1 MAYAV
6 VLVRGLV
13 NVRQEIRDTIRRL
26 RLTRVNHAVV
36 VPETPE
42 VKGMLNYAQGYVTWG
57 EIDKETL
64 EHLLLKWGRFEG
76 DVPVTKKEIEART
89 GMSWDEFL
97 DAVINNKI
105 KLSDLGIKP
114 FRLHPPRKGYERG
127 GVKRSFKAGGALGYR
142 GEKINDLLRRMS

>member
-13 NVRQEIRDTIRRL
+13 YVRQEIRDTIRRL

-127 GVKRSFKAGGALGYR
+127 GVKHSFKAGGALGYR

>member
-13 NVRQEIRDTIRRL
+13 NVRREIKDTIRRL

-42 VKGMLNYAQGYVTWG
+42 IKGMLDYAQGYVTWG

-89 GMSWDEFL
+89 GMSWEDFL

-114 FRLHPPRKGYERG
+114 FRLHPPRKGYERR
-127 GVKRSFKAGGALGYR
+127 GVKHSFKVGGALGYR
-142 GEKINDLLRRMS
+142 GDKINELLRRMS

>member
-13 NVRQEIRDTIRRL
+13 NVRKEIRDAIRRL

-36 VPETPE
+36 VPETDSIR
-42 VKGMLNYAQGYVTWG
+42 GMLYLAQGYVTWG
-57 EIDKETL
+57 EIDRDTL

-89 GMSWDEFL
+89 GMSWEEFL
-97 DAVINNKI
+97 DAVLQGRI

-114 FRLHPPRKGYERG
+114 FRLHPPRKGYGRG
-127 GVKRSFKAGGALGYR
+127 GVKRSFKEGGALGYR
-142 GEKINDLLRRMS
+142 GKEINELLRRMS

>member
-13 NVRQEIRDTIRRL
+13 GVRKEIKEAIHRL

-42 VKGMLNYAQGYVTWG
+42 IRGMLNLAQGYVTWG
-57 EIDKETL
+57 EIDKDTL

-76 DVPVTKKEIEART
+76 DVPVTKKEIESRT
-89 GMSWDEFL
+89 GMSWDDFL
-97 DAVINNKI
+97 EAVLKGKI
-105 KLSDLGIKP
+105 KLSDVGVKP

-142 GEKINDLLRRMS
+142 GEHINDLLRRMS

>member
-127 GVKRSFKAGGALGYR
+127 GVKHSFKAGGALGYR

>member
-42 VKGMLNYAQGYVTWG
+42 IKGMLNYAQGYVTWG

-97 DAVINNKI
+97 DAVLSNKI
-105 KLSDLGIKP
+105 KLSDIGIKP

-127 GVKRSFKAGGALGYR
+127 GVKRSYKAGGALGYR
-142 GEKINDLLRRMS
+142 GEAINELLRRMS

>member
-42 VKGMLNYAQGYVTWG
+42 VTGMLNFAQGYVTWG
-57 EIDKETL
+57 EIDRDTL

-76 DVPVTKKEIEART
+76 DVPVTKKEIESRT

-97 DAVINNKI
+97 DAVLNNKI
-105 KLSDLGIKP
+105 KLSDVGIKP

-127 GVKRSFKAGGALGYR
+127 GVKRSFKAGGAHGYR
-142 GEKINDLLRRMS
+142 GKAINDLLRRMS

>member
-13 NVRQEIRDTIRRL
+13 NVREEIRDTIRRL

-36 VPETPE
+36 VPETD
-42 VKGMLNYAQGYVTWG
+42 VIKGMLNLAQGYVTWG
-57 EIDKETL
+57 EIDKDTL

-76 DVPVTKKEIEART
+76 DVPVTVKEIEART

-97 DAVINNKI
+97 NAVLDGKI

-114 FRLHPPRKGYERG
+114 FRLHPPRKGYGRG

-142 GEKINDLLRRMS
+142 GEKINELLRRMS